1 MDYAAEI
8 FDQLQLLSNANRFND
23 HELHCALR
31 FERAPDAEILK
42 KSVVASIAA
51 IPVLGARYV
60 DGARPHWTSLDAQDF
75 ARAFVGAPTLTEFEA
90 FFVSRID
97 ESVGPQVAVC
107 LLDAG
112 AGAGAVAIRMNHMV
126 GDAAGFKQYLDLL
139 SMIYSGLSSDPAFNP
154 TPIAGDR
161 SIRGVLR
168 RFPWSVRLKSLFL
181 QTNENNR
188 AGKHR
193 FPLSEDGEARPFIAT
208 CKLGRQR
215 VAALKA
221 YCRARGATLN
231 DAVLTAFYRCLFRR
245 LALRSGETTQIP
257 IMVDMR
263 RYLDRSEEFTSLT
276 NLTSMVVTEFDYRP
290 QERFEGALG
299 RVKAILDAK
308 KGAAIG
314 LNGFVKL
321 DLAFGILGQRFANLR
336 LRSQFANPYICMT
349 NIGILDPARI
359 AFGDRRPS
367 DAYLCGSIKYK
378 PYFQLAMSSYD
389 GEITFSVNQ
398 YGASDDRHRI
408 QLFLD
413 EIDAELPKSVSG
425 DDAQGATATAG

>member
-1 MDYAAEI
+1 
-8 FDQLQLLSNANRFND
+8 
-23 HELHCALR
+23 
-31 FERAPDAEILK
+31 
-42 KSVVASIAA
+42 
-51 IPVLGARYV
+51 
-60 DGARPHWTSLDAQDF
+60 
-75 ARAFVGAPTLTEFEA
+75 
-90 FFVSRID
+90 
-97 ESVGPQVAVC
+97 
-107 LLDAG
+107 
-112 AGAGAVAIRMNHMV
+112 
-126 GDAAGFKQYLDLL
+126 
-139 SMIYSGLSSDPAFNP
+139 
-154 TPIAGDR
+154 
-161 SIRGVLR
+161 
-168 RFPWSVRLKSLFL
+168 
-181 QTNENNR
+181 
-188 AGKHR
+188 
-193 FPLSEDGEARPFIAT
+193 
-208 CKLGRQR
+208 
-215 VAALKA
+215 
-221 YCRARGATLN
+221 
-231 DAVLTAFYRCLFRR
+231 
-245 LALRSGETTQIP
+245 
-257 IMVDMR
+257 MR

-398 YGASDDRHRI
+398 YGAS
-408 QLFLD
+408 
-413 EIDAELPKSVSG
+413 
-425 DDAQGATATAG
+425 